1 MTDQELLA
9 ELNLV
14 GKELKQLIHAIVDAL
29 RDDPM
34 TSRNEAKISV
44 SEGFDIA
51 KEGYDFVRAL
61 MDLFVTFE
69 GDVRDFDTIIDRLHL
84 CLDEPVAVAHDPLGT
99 PSGTPSSPP
108 SGIPQPPAPEA

>member
-51 KEGYDFVRAL
+51 K
-61 MDLFVTFE
+61 
-69 GDVRDFDTIIDRLHL
+69 
-84 CLDEPVAVAHDPLGT
+84 
-99 PSGTPSSPP
+99 
-108 SGIPQPPAPEA
+108 